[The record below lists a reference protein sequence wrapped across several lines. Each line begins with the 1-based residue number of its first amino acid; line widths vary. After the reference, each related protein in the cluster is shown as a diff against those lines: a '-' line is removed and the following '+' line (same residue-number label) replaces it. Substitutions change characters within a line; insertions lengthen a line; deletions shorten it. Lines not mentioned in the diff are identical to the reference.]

1 MEAMQG
7 SEETP
12 DISIIRP
19 NTTESLKQTAVLII
33 YFTLWPCSIIVLYN
47 YVRETVELNIE
58 LVFNRYTL
66 YYFWLVLMVFQN

>member
-7 SEETP
+7 SGETP

-33 YFTLWPCSIIVLYN
+33 YFTLWPCSIIYM
-47 YVRETVELNIE
+47 YVQETDELNIE
-58 LVFNRYTL
+58 FVFIIDIL
-66 YYFWLVLMVFQN
+66 YITSG

>member
-7 SEETP
+7 SGETP

-33 YFTLWPCSIIVLYN
+33 YFTLWPCSIIYM
-47 YVRETVELNIE
+47 YVQETVELNIE
-58 LVFNRYTL
+58 FVFIIDIL
-66 YYFWLVLMVFQN
+66 YITSG

>member
-7 SEETP
+7 SGETP

-33 YFTLWPCSIIVLYN
+33 YFTLWPCSII
-47 YVRETVELNIE
+47 YVQETVELNIE
-58 LVFNRYTL
+58 FVFIIDIL
-66 YYFWLVLMVFQN
+66 YITSG